1 MAGKFRKSHIP
12 GVSIWQLVEE
22 IPEGCSTPDF
32 EQKPVTLALPEG
44 KNAIFRAVVCGE
56 PRPEVHWQN
65 SKGDLSDSSKYKISS
80 SPGSK
85 EHVLQISKLTGEDT
99 DLYRCTAVNMYGE
112 ATCSAR
118 LTVIEVGFRKN
129 RKRHKEPQEDLRKE
143 LMDFRK
149 LLKKRAP
156 PAPEKKIDLEQ
167 VWQLLMTAD
176 RKDYEQICMKYGI
189 VDYRGML
196 RRLQEMKKE
205 QEDKMAQYINA
216 ISSLRHIRVTKD
228 GIAKFDLE
236 LDLKDSQSKI
246 YLYKDGEMIPYGF
259 NNQTKHCLR
268 RLGKRYEFQ
277 IQDLRPEDSGIYQ
290 VKVEDAVVFSTE
302 LEASAIPP
310 RVVVPL
316 AETHCEEHGDAVFK
330 CTFSSP
336 CPSAAWH
343 FRHRLLHASDKYEV
357 SVSPDGLTH
366 QLVVRGARFS
376 DMGPYSLGTGPYTSS
391 AWLVV
396 EAGKDKDLQS
406 TSADHQLQRRG
417 AQASGAEESGS
428 INSQGE
434 KFGEQDPSGGALEG
448 AGMSSGFQHIASPDR
463 DGRGRH
469 GYSLM
474 EDKGAADSAWGPG
487 QEGEGFLEAE
497 GSRVTL
503 PRERQSGR
511 EGGWAESLAERP
523 HLQGESSESGLGL
536 PEKQQQDR
544 GRDSNGDECW
554 RTAGGWEAESSLL
567 RAGGLGSSR
576 EGKEHRGDSGRQLD
590 RHAPE
595 QLWDAQLRP
604 ERGNSDLQGYQS
616 DPVGSWP
623 RGKQIKISQGD
634 SLVEMDRE
642 DAPSRERGRGVVV
655 WGSGTGLGEAGDSN
669 GAGGPGTLEFTG
681 GRGSGSK
688 AGMGP
693 ESWGSQG
700 GRDTDYGEAW
710 GYWGSGEFL
719 GQTFGG
725 KDFQEPSISGGRKF
739 LLGDGSPE
747 IKAKDSL
754 QEADGLCRGESVVGG
769 SAYKTGPG
777 GPGDP
782 RGCEGGLQKLRGRD
796 GQEPA
801 WASGEIGDD
810 PRSFQSSQEWTAD
823 HRAAGGVGRIQP
835 KGTSPWE
842 DTPSSLRKTGAHYGS
857 GVLGPSGGQE
867 GMGGTQVAG
876 LTESGQGVDARS
888 RGLSRS
894 PGVGAQGSGGILGD
908 TEVLRG
914 PGSIG
919 SEPDF
924 WNGSGSSR
932 VKGPR
937 GYKDDLEGPGRM
949 ESRYEGGLGYSRG
962 IGPKSRAGYSYGSG
976 VPGEMGSGH
985 GAGCR
990 VSPRAPVGMES
1001 EEGGAYRSGSGVP
1014 GGVWSGNE
1022 DSGPAGGGSGRVAS
1036 LKNGSGGPD
1045 GAPVGD
1051 IRNWA
1056 SARQGG
1062 MGRRG
1067 GHHSDGGLGSPEMTG
1082 SVGRGGLKAP
1092 GVVETVGMGCVEAEP
1107 ESSERIR
1114 PWSQTGFRAS
1124 EALGA
1129 FGEGG
1134 YEDGSGGPEAM
1145 EPRSLRA
1152 GSKVGEGDGTRCPGA
1167 RASGAGTGYR
1177 DDTRHPEAL
1186 APHTGAASE
1195 SQWAYGADNVLGYE
1209 DGSELPGP
1217 QGTGVRTAYGGGS
1230 RGLGRRS
1237 TGPEGEA
1244 GFRDSSGDLQGMGS
1258 ADGPGCR
1265 KGIGSSGEMG
1275 SVDKEGYREDL
1286 GTPENM
1292 GSGSKAAYRD
1302 GVGGSGAM
1310 GSMDEADYR
1319 KDLGAPEGISS
1330 GSKADYSGGLQG
1342 SREMGSESNADYRG
1356 GLKGS
1361 REMGPMDEADYRK
1374 DSGVPEGM
1382 GADYRGG
1389 LRGPG
1394 EMGSVDES
1402 GHRNGIGGYGEMGSG
1417 YREDVGA
1424 PEGMGTGS
1432 KAGYSN
1438 GLRGSGEMRSVD
1450 EADYRKNL
1458 GAPEGMDS
1466 GSKAGY
1472 RGGLRG
1478 SGKMGL
1484 MDEAG
1489 SRKDLGVSEGVGSG
1503 SKAGFRDGLGGSGEM
1518 GSVGGAGYRE
1528 GLFRDGLGGSGEMG
1542 SVDEAGYRKD
1552 LGAPKGMGSGSKAG
1566 FRDGLGGSG
1575 EMGSVDEAGYRKD
1588 LGAPKGMG
1596 SGSKAGFR
1604 DGLGGSGEMGSVD
1617 EAGYRKD
1624 LGAPKGMDSGS
1635 YIDYRNGLGGSGKI
1649 SSGGE
1654 AGYKNVLGGSG
1665 RIPLGSEAGSRGS
1678 LEDSGYILSR
1688 SEAGCGQG
1696 FGGTGGMGSGS
1707 EVSYRGGSGG
1717 SGEMGPEGEMG
1728 YGDGSGRL
1736 GVPGSLAGMGHEA
1749 GPRGHKAMGHRS
1761 GYWVASEG
1769 GTSCKDGPERA
1780 RETGLVD
1787 GAGPGVESGMAGMLG
1802 TAGGM
1807 AHRDSS
1813 RGPGVLGSQGGPQTL
1828 SDERGSTKDL
1838 GGYGTS
1844 GIPEALEAAGAK
1856 GKLDVKEWQDSSGT
1870 PGSSRDRGAPRA
1882 KDRSPDQAGIMGSSG
1897 FLDGKGAVEGETW
1910 AGMAALGS
1918 GHEKDIWK
1926 AGPGMTDRGRVAGQG
1941 RLASQRG
1948 RDSLLGGRRI
1958 GSGSSAGTGQDLDSS
1973 SMPGERGKST
1983 SGPADG
1989 LGMSNAW
1996 APDWENQGFSRGSI
2010 GAGKQ
2015 PAGSRASGSLR
2026 EKDAAF
2032 GGIHEGPG
2040 GFKGREGAPGQE
2052 AAGGCRSPWSLDS
2065 KGSGPGRGSSGGAE
2079 DSGILGKGNSTEQG
2093 NAVIP
2098 KPGESGPQGAWNG
2111 LDGPFGRRA
2120 SGDRSGG
2127 TQDLSSQLGKGQRG
2141 GKTSLGGQGSL
2152 EAKNGEVQGP
2162 GALKEDEV
2170 QGAEETGRSDRSSL
2184 RSRSQAQSG
2193 AEVGGGKRR
2202 GADEAGSMGWQSMG
2216 ENRGCLEEMLNED
2229 QSREPPGH
2237 LGSRRGGKD
2246 GRLDIYGERRDATRS
2261 STSRYKPDTGSF
2273 SKETRGPIGHFS
2285 QGLADMKVQQGEA
2298 ATLSCTLTSDLG
2310 PGTWFKDGVKLT
2322 AQDGVIFKQDGLVHS
2337 LFIARVQG
2345 TQAGRYTFVAGDQ
2358 QSEATLTVQDSPTI
2372 APDVTEKLREP
2383 LVVKAGK
2390 PVTVK
2395 IPFQSHLPVQAAWRK
2410 DGAKVVGS
2418 GDKEAQ
2424 VDLGDGYTRLCLP
2437 STGRKD
2443 SGQYSVTLRSEGG
2456 SVQAELTLQVI
2467 DKPDPPQGPMEVQD
2481 CHRAGVCLRW
2491 RPPRDDGGQPV
2502 ECYLV
2507 ERRQAG
2513 RSTWLKVGEAP
2524 ADSTTFTDAHVE
2536 PGRKYAFR
2544 VRAVTSEGAGEALE
2558 SEETLV
2564 APEALPKAPSAP
2576 AILSASSQGITLTWT
2591 APRGPGSAHI
2601 LGYLI
2606 ERRKKGSNTWTA
2618 VNDQPVPE
2626 RRWTVADVRQG
2637 CQYEFRV
2644 TAVAPSGP
2652 GEPGPPSDAV
2662 FARDP
2667 MRPPG
2672 PVRNLQVTDT
2682 SNTSLT
2688 LSWAGPDTNDG
2699 DEAQGYVVELCGSDS
2714 LQWFPCHAGTV
2725 PVTSY
2730 TAKGLRPGEGYF
2742 VRVTA
2747 VNEGGQSQPTALDTL
2762 VQAMPVT
2769 VCPKFLVDSST
2780 KDLLTVK
2787 VGDTVRV
2794 PISFEAVPMPEVTW
2808 LKDGL
2813 PLPKRS
2819 VTVTKDGLT
2828 QLLIPVA
2835 GLSDSGLYTVVLRT
2849 LQGKEVAH
2857 SFRIRV
2863 AACPQAPGPIH
2874 LQENVPGTVTAEWEP
2889 SPDEAWGVPLHYAVF
2904 TRSSAHG
2911 PWREAADRIH
2921 TNRFTLLGVLPGH
2934 EYHFRVVAKNE
2945 VGASKPS
2952 YTSQPW
2958 CIPRQRDKFTVKAQ
2972 SYREPDLSQKPRFLV
2987 GLRSHLLPQGCECC
3001 MSCAVQGSP
3010 RPHVTWFKNDRSLE
3024 GNPAVY
3030 STDLMGVCSLTI
3042 PSVSLKDSG
3051 EYKAVAENT
3060 LGQAVSTA
3068 TLIVIEPSA

>member
-1503 SKAGFRDGLGGSGEM
+1503 SKAG
-1518 GSVGGAGYRE
+1518 
-1528 GLFRDGLGGSGEMG
+1528 FRDGLGGSGEMG